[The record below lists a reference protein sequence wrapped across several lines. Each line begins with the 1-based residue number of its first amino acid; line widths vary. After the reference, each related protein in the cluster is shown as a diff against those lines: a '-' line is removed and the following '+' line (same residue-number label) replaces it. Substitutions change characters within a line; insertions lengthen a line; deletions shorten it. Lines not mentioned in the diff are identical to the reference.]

1 MHAFVHTAC
10 ERLLQ
15 VRDKLCSLTPNRDDM
30 NRETREA
37 LDTERLQQ
45 MLNYNAFD
53 AAAVSQTIRSAL
65 LTYTVCTRACTYN
78 LYYSLRIYDLQ
89 QTYTVHYYCCKLYCY
104 CYYHCYTQFSDYYI
118 VYLYCIC
125 LL

>member
-1 MHAFVHTAC
+1 MIGT
-10 ERLLQ
+10 LLQ

-53 AAAVSQTIRSAL
+53 AAAVSQTIRS
-65 LTYTVCTRACTYN
+65 V
-78 LYYSLRIYDLQ
+78 LRCIY
-89 QTYTVHYYCCKLYCY
+89 
-104 CYYHCYTQFSDYYI
+104 
-118 VYLYCIC
+118 
-125 LL
+125 